1 MYIYDGKN
9 ISNFCTYYIYTI
21 YIPQVSQQVL
31 YHPISIY
38 LFSYLSIYSSA
49 SNKIALKR
57 RGCLAEKVHLLTTV
71 CVCVCSPCLNVFFI
85 FASLRQP
92 YTEEMIESMCAISL
106 KGFPLDIKSGA
117 SEALC
122 TKLERYP
129 STDSV
134 YTAIYFRRSACTASH
149 GWPRADQPPG

>member
-71 CVCVCSPCLNVFFI
+71 CVCVCVLTLPQCL
-85 FASLRQP
+85 LH
-92 YTEEMIESMCAISL
+92 
-106 KGFPLDIKSGA
+106 
-117 SEALC
+117 
-122 TKLERYP
+122 
-129 STDSV
+129 
-134 YTAIYFRRSACTASH
+134 FR
-149 GWPRADQPPG
+149 